1 MCTISIPEGHVLQHG
16 AQSLL
21 SFSVGGNLQ
30 RPGNTAEPTWR
41 SLLLKLEHWKGDSRS
56 VIDSVDNGGGTDL
69 AQDELDDLMRTEM
82 WLEELSQN
90 C

>member
-1 MCTISIPEGHVLQHG
+1 MHTISIPEGHVLQRG

-21 SFSVGGNLQ
+21 SFSVEGNLQ
-30 RPGNTAEPTWR
+30 RPGNTAETSWG
-41 SLLLKLEHWKGDSRS
+41 SLLLKLGHWKGDSRS
-56 VIDSVDNGGGTDL
+56 AIDSMDNEGGTDL
-69 AQDELDDLMRTEM
+69 AQDELDDLMRIEM